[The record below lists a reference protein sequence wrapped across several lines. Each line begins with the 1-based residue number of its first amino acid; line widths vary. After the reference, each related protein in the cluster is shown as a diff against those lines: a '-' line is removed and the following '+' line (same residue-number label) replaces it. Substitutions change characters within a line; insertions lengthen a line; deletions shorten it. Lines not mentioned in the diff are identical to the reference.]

1 MNDSL
6 RHRGPDAEGSY
17 FDDGISLGHR
27 RLSVIDLSENGA
39 QPMTY
44 THGERTATIVFNG
57 EIYNYK
63 EIREKLKKV
72 GYKFKSNSDTEVILA
87 SYLEWGND
95 CVSEF
100 NGMWAFCIYDKQKSV
115 LFLSRDR
122 LGQKPLYYYF
132 HDDKFIFSSEIKGIL
147 KHKIETKLSEDAINL
162 YFSSGFIPSPYSIYN
177 NIYKLEAR
185 QNLIFDLRKREIE
198 KNYYFNYPEYNPSYD
213 KKSLIREGREL
224 LKSATRYRLISDVP
238 TGAFLSGGIDS
249 SAIVSEIVKNSEKK
263 NLATYSIGFE
273 EEYDETPYIKI
284 MQKVLNVKHNHKYF
298 KENDFKEILK
308 NIFYFYD
315 EPLCD
320 PAMFPTFMLSKFARE
335 SLTVALS
342 GDGGDEMFGGYPRHK
357 MASQMQLLAKIPSP
371 IKTFLIKVLIFNK
384 TKKLAEGLRL
394 SLLPKDEFFS
404 EARTDIYK
412 PEIYKKLAKKN
423 FGECLKI
430 AKGNLTE
437 ATILMDRYFNTMGD
451 NYLAKVDRASM
462 ASSLEVRSPFLDYRF
477 IEYASRI
484 PSKWKA
490 SITNEKILLKE
501 IIKDLIPDKIINRKK
516 KGFTPP
522 IEKWMLKPEYQ
533 KRLTF
538 ALKELS
544 NKKIIDDKWMNFYG
558 KRILGQNDQI
568 AKTYQIRLF
577 LFYEWWK
584 YWI

>member
-1 MNDSL
+1 MCGINGFNFVNKKILKQMNDSL

-87 SYLEWGND
+87 SYLEWGSD

-273 EEYDETPYIKI
+273 EEYDETPYIK
-284 MQKVLNVKHNHKYF
+284 
-298 KENDFKEILK
+298 
-308 NIFYFYD
+308 
-315 EPLCD
+315 LC
-320 PAMFPTFMLSKFARE
+320 
-335 SLTVALS
+335 
-342 GDGGDEMFGGYPRHK
+342 
-357 MASQMQLLAKIPSP
+357 
-371 IKTFLIKVLIFNK
+371 
-384 TKKLAEGLRL
+384 KK
-394 SLLPKDEFFS
+394 
-404 EARTDIYK
+404 
-412 PEIYKKLAKKN
+412 
-423 FGECLKI
+423 C
-430 AKGNLTE
+430 
-437 ATILMDRYFNTMGD
+437 
-451 NYLAKVDRASM
+451 
-462 ASSLEVRSPFLDYRF
+462 
-477 IEYASRI
+477 
-484 PSKWKA
+484 
-490 SITNEKILLKE
+490 
-501 IIKDLIPDKIINRKK
+501 
-516 KGFTPP
+516 
-522 IEKWMLKPEYQ
+522 
-533 KRLTF
+533 
-538 ALKELS
+538 
-544 NKKIIDDKWMNFYG
+544 
-558 KRILGQNDQI
+558 
-568 AKTYQIRLF
+568 
-577 LFYEWWK
+577 
-584 YWI
+584 